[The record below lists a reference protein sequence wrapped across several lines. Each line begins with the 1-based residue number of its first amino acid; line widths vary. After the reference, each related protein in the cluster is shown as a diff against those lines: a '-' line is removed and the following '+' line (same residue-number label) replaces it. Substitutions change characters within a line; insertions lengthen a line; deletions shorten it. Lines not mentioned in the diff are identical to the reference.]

1 MKALLLDTETTGL
14 IFNHSITLD
23 QQPEVIEFY
32 GCVADLKKGKISHDL
47 NTLIKPKNYPMTDE
61 IIAETKTKLSNEML
75 ADAPLFKEEAPGIK
89 KLIEN
94 APIVIAHNA
103 SFDKEML
110 DIEYE
115 RLGMKLKWPP
125 LICTIEQT
133 IHIKGYRLSLT
144 NLHIEL
150 FKEPFP
156 EAHRAKA
163 DVMALLRI
171 CKELYKRKLL

>member
-1 MKALLLDTETTGL
+1 MKALLIDTETTGL

-23 QQPEVIEFY
+23 HQPEVIEFY
-32 GCVADLKKGKISHDL
+32 GCLASLVTGKISHEL
-47 NTLIKPKNYPMTDE
+47 NVLIKPSNYPMTE
-61 IIAETKTKLSNEML
+61 ALMAECKTKLDNEML
-75 ADAPLFKEEAPGIK
+75 ADASSFKYEASGIK
-89 KLIEN
+89 QMIEN
-94 APIVIAHNA
+94 APVVIAHNA

-115 RLGMKLKWPP
+115 RLKMKVKWPP

-156 EAHRAKA
+156 EAHRARA

-171 CKELYKRKLL
+171 CKELYRMELL